1 MSSEIPRSLDLTEIT
16 EKKSSFLFGARGTGK
31 TSLID
36 RQLTDALVVDLLSGD
51 YYLPLSQ
58 NPSELAAI
66 VEARPDVLVVI
77 DEVQKLP
84 LLLDEVHRLIQ
95 KKGRRFLLTG
105 SSARKLK
112 RNNANMLG
120 GRATQAVLLPF
131 TWHELQSVQQ
141 FALERVLQ
149 FGSLPRVYLSDSP
162 YEELLDYVSLYLKE
176 EIQLEAEVRNL
187 PAFIRFLKF
196 AAQSS
201 GELLNYSNIASDVGL
216 SAKTIKDYFEI
227 LDDTLIGY
235 RLEPWRAGKSRKTV
249 ATAKHYLFDCGVI
262 HALTGTRHLDRNSN
276 LYGRS
281 FEHFV
286 INEVRA
292 YNAYRR
298 RHWELAFW
306 RTKHGE
312 EVDLVIDDRLAI
324 EIKSTQR
331 ASSRDSKGLGKIAEE
346 NAWQRRILVSQD
358 PIERKY
364 DGELWLMP
372 WDKFFQRLW
381 AGEFDS

>member
-1 MSSEIPRSLDLTEIT
+1 MTSDIPRILDLSEITAR
-16 EKKSSFLFGARGTGK
+16 KSSFLFGPRGAGK
-31 TSLID
+31 TRLIEL
-36 RQLTDALVVDLLSGD
+36 QLAEAMVIDLLSGD
-51 YYLPLSQ
+51 FYLPLSQ
-58 NPSELAAI
+58 NPSELAAL
-66 VEARPDVLVVI
+66 VAARPEALVVI

-84 LLLDEVHRLIQ
+84 MLLDEVHRLIE

-120 GRATQAVLLPF
+120 GRATQAMLLPF
-131 TWHELQSVQQ
+131 TWQETSTAQK
-141 FALERVLQ
+141 FDLERFLL

-162 YEELLDYVSLYLKE
+162 REELLDYITLYLKE

-187 PAFIRFLKF
+187 PAFSRFLKLS
-196 AAQSS
+196 AQCS
-201 GELLNYSNIASDVGL
+201 GELLNYANIASDIGL

-235 RLEPWRAGKSRKTV
+235 RLEPWREGKSRKSV

-262 HALTGTRHLDRNSN
+262 HALTGTKHLDRNSN
-276 LYGRS
+276 TYGLS

-286 INEVRA
+286 ISEVRA

-298 RHWELAFW
+298 RYWDLNFW

-312 EVDLVIDDRLAI
+312 EVDLVIDNRIAI

-331 ASSRDSKGLGKIAEE
+331 TSSRDSKGLSKIAEE
-346 NAWQRRILVSQD
+346 NDWQHRILVSQD

-364 DGELWLMP
+364 EDGLSLIPWEL
-372 WDKFFQRLW
+372 FFRRLW
-381 AGEFDS
+381 DGEFD

>member
-95 KKGRRFLLTG
+95 KKGRRLLLTG

-141 FALERVLQ
+141 FALERILQ

-162 YEELLDYVSLYLKE
+162 YKELLDYVSLYLKE

-187 PAFIRFLKF
+187 PAFSRFLKF

-292 YNAYRR
+292 YNAYR
-298 RHWELAFW
+298 
-306 RTKHGE
+306 TKHGE

-331 ASSRDSKGLGKIAEE
+331 ASGRDSKGLGKIAEE

-372 WDKFFQRLW
+372 WDKFFHRLW
-381 AGEFDS
+381 DGEFDS